1 MIRYVAVRLAQAVA
15 VVIGVTI
22 VVFVI
27 IHRLPGG
34 PARALLGERASDQAV
49 HAFVVQNGY
58 DKPLPAQY
66 LHYINNLLHGDLGYS
81 YYYNEKVTAI
91 LANVLPKTAVLVGL
105 AYVVAIAIAVP
116 VGMYQAMHRNKISDH
131 VLTVGAF
138 IGFSMPTFWL
148 GILLVYFFSIS
159 THLFPAEAPQTTSL
173 VLLLRDFRALVL
185 PVVTLAVVSVAQ
197 FSRFTRASAASNL
210 AQDFV
215 RTARAKGVSDGGIVR
230 RHLLRN
236 SLLPLITLFGLSLPS
251 LFAGAIVV
259 ETLFNYPGM
268 GQLLYT
274 ATTVHDYS
282 VLMGFT
288 VVVGV
293 ATVTSSLVAD
303 LLYAVVDPRIRYS
316 A

>member
-1 MIRYVAVRLAQAVA
+1 
-15 VVIGVTI
+15 
-22 VVFVI
+22 
-27 IHRLPGG
+27 
-34 PARALLGERASDQAV
+34 
-49 HAFVVQNGY
+49 
-58 DKPLPAQY
+58 
-66 LHYINNLLHGDLGYS
+66 
-81 YYYNEKVTAI
+81 
-91 LANVLPKTAVLVGL
+91 
-105 AYVVAIAIAVP
+105 
-116 VGMYQAMHRNKISDH
+116 
-131 VLTVGAF
+131 
-138 IGFSMPTFWL
+138 
-148 GILLVYFFSIS
+148 
-159 THLFPAEAPQTTSL
+159 
-173 VLLLRDFRALVL
+173 
-185 PVVTLAVVSVAQ
+185 VTLAVVSVAQ